1 MSTINKTFLRVLLA
15 IACCIALA
23 FSLLPQADA
32 AMRANVVTAKVT
44 LNGQVID
51 NKNAKYPLLS
61 AQHATYVESTLRL
74 YRDGTRAN
82 DPNAMMREVAHR
94 LTDAEIA
101 AVSQFVQ
108 GLSQ

>member
-44 LNGQVID
+44 LNGRSSTTKTPSI
-51 NKNAKYPLLS
+51 PCCPT
-61 AQHATYVESTLRL
+61 ATSPTF
-74 YRDGTRAN
+74 
-82 DPNAMMREVAHR
+82 P
-94 LTDAEIA
+94 
-101 AVSQFVQ
+101 
-108 GLSQ
+108 